1 MAKAIT
7 HIRRM
12 EISEEEQRR
21 LDLEEVEAMLI
32 EHKDA
37 LRAFLTVLD
46 KMNKQGGF
54 DIAAGLFDEGE
65 HVIDILVKAIDNP
78 GAARTLKNGLLLI
91 GTLGQLNVEKLG
103 PVIARLNGGL
113 DEATEW
119 SEGDR
124 SVLQLLGQT
133 NWKEALLFLVSFFK
147 GLGQEK
153 EEPRP
158 RKGTKR
164 WVTAAGLSV
173 AGFLLLRKKVQ

>member
-21 LDLEEVEAMLI
+21 LDLEEVEALLI

-54 DIAAGLFDEGE
+54 DIAAGLFDQGE
-65 HVIDILVKAIDNP
+65 HVMDILVKAIDNP

-103 PVIARLNGGL
+103 PVIARLNG
-113 DEATEW
+113 
-119 SEGDR
+119 
-124 SVLQLLGQT
+124 V
-133 NWKEALLFLVSFFK
+133 
-147 GLGQEK
+147 
-153 EEPRP
+153 
-158 RKGTKR
+158 
-164 WVTAAGLSV
+164 
-173 AGFLLLRKKVQ
+173 